1 MSCLEV
7 KTKARDVK
15 RNVGPSV
22 FFLKVRVFTASRVFS
37 KTKIISHFRKQS

>member
-15 RNVGPSV
+15 SHVGTSV
-22 FFLKVRVFTASRVFS
+22 FLLKVRVFTASRLFS
-37 KTKIISHFRKQS
+37 KTKIFGVKVRR